1 MPPKKKAFMYS
12 IDPELY
18 ARSHAPA
25 STIAMGMKSSQ
36 ASSLCW
42 VNQVRKEEQIRELW
56 DAAYDPQ
63 HIREKKALQAVQ
75 QTRARDAARHEA
87 YVNPESNPEL
97 YRILY
102 MKEPPSS
109 VNNAAAAATASSSSP
124 QPNTTTEAAPAG
136 VVKGTGDPSNNAFS
150 LSARSVT
157 QEYLQ
162 ARCRNHTLQQRYP
175 SGPFTAAQAVGWAAG
190 SSDPASA
197 SSGEASSS
205 LYVQVR
211 RRQIGAYRKPED
223 EDHALL
229 FGYDYTPK

>member
-1 MPPKKKAFMYS
+1 MPKKKNAFMYS

-42 VNQVRKEEQIRELW
+42 ANQVQQEERIRDKW
-56 DAAYDPQ
+56 DATYDPQ
-63 HIREKKALQAVQ
+63 HNQENRALQAVQ

-87 YVNPESNPEL
+87 YVNPEHNPEL
-97 YRILY
+97 YSTLY
-102 MKEPPSS
+102 KKAPPSS
-109 VNNAAAAATASSSSP
+109 VSDAAAAPASSSSP
-124 QPNTTTEAAPAG
+124 QHNTATEAAPAG
-136 VVKGTGDPSNNAFS
+136 TTTGTGDPSDSPFARC
-150 LSARSVT
+150 ARSVT

-162 ARCRNHTLQQRYP
+162 ARCRHHTLQQRYP
-175 SGPFTAAQAVGWAAG
+175 RGPVTTAQAVGWAAG
-190 SSDPASA
+190 ATGRASA
-197 SSGEASSS
+197 SSLEASSS
-205 LYVQVR
+205 PYRQVR

-223 EDHALL
+223 DEHAFL